1 MNSSPQPTSPSEPP
15 ALRSKI
21 SPDDAGARLDQ
32 WLAAQLDGVS
42 RSQIQRH
49 IRNGK
54 VTVGGASS
62 TPRHRVKHG
71 EEIVVAPF
79 ERPDSGKL
87 EPLDWEI
94 PVLYEDEHLIVVNK
108 PVGLV
113 VHPAPGHANDTLAN
127 ALLAHVGPE
136 IELIG
141 GERRCGIVHRL
152 DRMTSGL
159 MLVAKTEL
167 AHERLTHDLAERTID
182 RRYLGLALGTFKEA
196 EGTIDKPIARRL
208 GDRKR
213 MGIVREG
220 RPSRTSYKVLIEV
233 HTTSLILIR
242 LHSGRTHQIRVHL
255 QSIGRPV
262 IGDLD
267 YGYTKKQT
275 LSRYNSE
282 IRSKLGPVFPKR
294 QLLHAAGLCFAH
306 PASGEQLRIVSPMPA
321 DMKAVIEVLLGTAS
335 TEQSAEVIFAPVGE
349 TKPLPELDPTQL

>member
-1 MNSSPQPTSPSEPP
+1 M
-15 ALRSKI
+15 
-21 SPDDAGARLDQ
+21 
-32 WLAAQLDGVS
+32 
-42 RSQIQRH
+42 
-49 IRNGK
+49 
-54 VTVGGASS
+54 TVGGSET
-62 TPRHRVKHG
+62 TPRHRVKDG
-71 EEIVVAPF
+71 EEILVAPF
-79 ERPDSGKL
+79 DRPDSGKL
-87 EPLDWEI
+87 EPLDWPI
-94 PVLYEDEHLIVVNK
+94 PILYEDEHLIVVDK
-108 PVGLV
+108 PIGLV
-113 VHPAPGHANDTLAN
+113 VHPAPGHTNDTLAN
-127 ALLAHVGPE
+127 ALLAHVGAE
-136 IELIG
+136 IEPIG

-182 RRYLGLALGTFKEA
+182 RRYLGIALGTFKQA

-220 RPSRTSYKVLIEV
+220 RPSRTSYKVLIEA
-233 HTTSLILIR
+233 HATSLILIR

-262 IGDLD
+262 IGDPD

-282 IRSKLGPVFPKR
+282 IRSKLGPVFPAR
-294 QLLHAAGLCFAH
+294 QMLHAAGLGFEH

-321 DMKAVIEVLLGTAS
+321 DMKVVVEVLLGGAS
-335 TEQSAEVIFAPVGE
+335 TEQTAGVIFSSVAE
-349 TKPLPELDPTQL
+349 AEPLPAPDPTQL

>member
-1 MNSSPQPTSPSEPP
+1 M
-15 ALRSKI
+15 
-21 SPDDAGARLDQ
+21 RLDH
-32 WLAAQLDGVS
+32 WLATRIDGVS

-49 IRNGK
+49 IRDGK
-54 VTVGGASS
+54 VTVGGCET
-62 TPRHRVKHG
+62 TPRHRVKEG
-71 EEIVVAPF
+71 EEILVTPF

-94 PVLYEDEHLIVVNK
+94 PILFEDEHLIAVDK

-113 VHPAPGHANDTLAN
+113 VHPAPGHTNDTLAN
-127 ALLAHVGPE
+127 ALLTHVGPE

-167 AHERLTHDLAERTID
+167 AHERLTHDLAERMID

-196 EGTIDKPIARRL
+196 EGTIDKPIGRRL

-213 MGIVREG
+213 MGIIREG

-233 HTTSLILIR
+233 HATSLILVR
-242 LHSGRTHQIRVHL
+242 LHTGRTHQIRVHL

-275 LSRYNSE
+275 LSRFNSE
-282 IRSKLGPVFPKR
+282 IRSKLGPVFPSR

-306 PASGEQLRIVSPMPA
+306 PVTGEQLRILSPMPA
-321 DMKAVIEVLLGTAS
+321 DMKSVIEVLLGSAS
-335 TEQSAEVIFAPVGE
+335 TEQPAEVIFAPVDAAE
-349 TKPLPELDPTQL
+349 PPPAPDPTQP